1 MSFDAY
7 NFGCR
12 TTPDQTYDFDAGGE
26 IEYLGVKMQR
36 KQGLDFTC
44 LTDHAEYLG
53 VNQLLIDTTNPLS
66 KSPIGMLVNSGNK
79 DSAFKAY
86 SDDGSIHG
94 KRRTHWISGGSQSNS
109 SKLEI

>member
-53 VNQLLIDTTNPLS
+53 VNQLLIDTTNPLIE
-66 KSPIGMLVNSGNK
+66 KSYRH
-79 DSAFKAY
+79 A
-86 SDDGSIHG
+86 G
-94 KRRTHWISGGSQSNS
+94 KFRQ
-109 SKLEI
+109 